1 MQDISRLLE
10 MDWKNGVLFLAAIII
25 VAVFVIQKFD
35 WIVERFGLQS
45 KRQIKE
51 AKQDKDINE
60 LKDRAKKTDE
70 NIEKIYASISG
81 LKDSIDEVSAKVSDL
96 QRKTNDAER
105 NKLRDRIGQG
115 YRYYRQKGQWNHIEK
130 EAFEGLIESYEAAGG
145 TNGFVHTKVIPESL
159 TWEVVDE

>member
-10 MDWKNGVLFLAAIII
+10 LDWKNGVLFLAAIII

>member
-1 MQDISRLLE
+1 

-159 TWEVVDE
+159 TWEVIDE

>member
-10 MDWKNGVLFLAAIII
+10 MDWKNGVLFLAAIIV

>member
-25 VAVFVIQKFD
+25 VAVFIIQKFD

>member
-10 MDWKNGVLFLAAIII
+10 MDWKNGVLFLAAVII

>member
-10 MDWKNGVLFLAAIII
+10 LDWKNGVLFLAAIIV

>member
-10 MDWKNGVLFLAAIII
+10 MDWKNGVLFLAAIIV

-159 TWEVVDE
+159 TWEVIDE

>member
-159 TWEVVDE
+159 TWEVIDE